1 MLAGTQRES
10 RPDSE
15 SDKDLFTVLNE
26 CKSTIPVVVICTKV
40 DTLKDTY
47 RGQEFAKLS
56 SAELADK
63 NLPAILEARIAIRV
77 ENFKKKIETA
87 FKKTAQGYP
96 YMAGPV
102 FTSES
107 EYHFAFPHSRSMD

>member
-1 MLAGTQRES
+1 VLAGTQRES

-56 SAELADK
+56 FAELADK
-63 NLPAILEARIAIRV
+63 NLPAILEAKIAIRV
-77 ENFKKKIETA
+77 ENFEKKNRDSVQEDLTRISVH
-87 FKKTAQGYP
+87 GWSSIH
-96 YMAGPV
+96 V
-102 FTSES
+102 
-107 EYHFAFPHSRSMD
+107 